1 MITDPDSVD
10 RFRLLATFVA
20 GRSVDVAPTP
30 AGTPAH
36 TNGRTIFVTAGGTG
50 AEQRREL
57 LVQAALLAAGSLD
70 KRLVKSLR
78 GRPAL
83 ASRYLS
89 LEGQRALA
97 RLAPR
102 LPLAADLY
110 LIATGRT
117 DTAAD
122 SEVGGA
128 GSVSTAADSDVGAAG
143 SVSTAADSHIGGA
156 VDTGNAAESL
166 AAARGRGAV
175 ADPPEWF
182 GVIRPSLLLGP
193 TAGPGARPGDRE
205 LRLEFDRL
213 DLPEADDDD
222 DTADSGESKIA
233 KLFENP
239 LFSSRTL
246 LDFMRKQ
253 LGGKRSPGNGPAG
266 AEAPVRAVRRARTV
280 GAHARPLPT
289 RIHFTDDDK
298 PGAAV
303 GVGGALYPEW
313 DVHHHRYR
321 PEWCRV
327 IDFPFTADA
336 DIAAAG
342 VPSDDV
348 LRRRLARVGLGP
360 KVLRGRPDGDELDLE
375 ALIDL
380 FVDLRSG
387 HSPPEN
393 VYREHRK
400 LARDLGV
407 LILLD
412 ASGSATDTDPDGLAV
427 HDHQRRAAATLAV
440 TLEELGDRVAVY
452 AFRSQGRHAVHL
464 PAIKT
469 FGQRFSAVGRARLN
483 QLEPASYT
491 RLGAG
496 IRGAGE
502 ILKTQAGTRNR
513 LLLVLSDGFPYDDGY
528 EGRYAEADARK
539 ALEELRADG
548 VGCLC
553 LSLGADTDTEA
564 LERVFGAAG
573 YAGATTLAELSPR
586 MDELF
591 LASLRELSAPKAV
604 RA

>member
-1 MITDPDSVD
+1 MTADRNDLD
-10 RFRLLATFVA
+10 RFRLLATHLA
-20 GRSVDVAPTP
+20 GRAVEVAQAP
-30 AGTPAH
+30 AGAAAH
-36 TNGRTIFVTAGGTG
+36 TNGRTIFVTAGTPVD
-50 AEQRREL
+50 QRREVV
-57 LVQAALLAAGSLD
+57 VQAALLGAGSLD
-70 KRLVKSLR
+70 QRVVKALR
-78 GRPAL
+78 ARPAV
-83 ASRYLS
+83 ARRYLA
-89 LEGQRALA
+89 LEGNRVLTE
-97 RLAPR
+97 
-102 LPLAADLY
+102 LAAHVPLVAESDLGG
-110 LIATGRT
+110 TPRT
-117 DTAAD
+117 
-122 SEVGGA
+122 
-128 GSVSTAADSDVGAAG
+128 STAD
-143 SVSTAADSHIGGA
+143 
-156 VDTGNAAESL
+156 ESL
-166 AAARGRGAV
+166 AVARGRSAV

-182 GVIRPSLLLGP
+182 GVIKPSRLLAPVAGAGGRP
-193 TAGPGARPGDRE
+193 TDRE
-205 LRLEFDRL
+205 LRLEFDPL
-213 DLPEADDDD
+213 DVPEADDDGD
-222 DTADSGESKIA
+222 AEQAGESKIA

-246 LDFMRKQ
+246 MDFFRKQ
-253 LGGKRSPGNGPAG
+253 SGSTRSAGDGPAG
-266 AEAPVRAVRRARTV
+266 TEAPVRAVRRARMV
-280 GAHARPLPT
+280 GVQARPLPA
-289 RIHFTDDDK
+289 RIHFTDDGK

-313 DVHHHRYR
+313 DVHHQRYR

-342 VPSDDV
+342 VPADDV

-360 KVLRGRPDGDELDLE
+360 KALRGRPDGDELDLE

-400 LARDLGV
+400 LERDLGV

-440 TLEELGDRVAVY
+440 TFEELGDRVAVY

-483 QLEPASYT
+483 QLQPSSYT

-528 EGRYAEADARK
+528 EGRYAEADAYK

-553 LSLGADTDTEA
+553 LSLGAVTDPEA
-564 LERVFGAAG
+564 LERVFGSAG
-573 YAGATTLAELSPR
+573 HASATTLAELSPR

-591 LASLRELSAPKAV
+591 LASLRELSAPKPA
-604 RA
+604 RT